1 MQFKDVMLIV
11 LIIAAILSAVVSYI
25 NNEPMT
31 DTIIIIAVVLLN
43 ALLGVLQENKAEKAI
58 EALKN
63 MSFKSIKV
71 RRDGNIKQIDV
82 DELTIGDIVLVEAGD
97 YIPAD
102 MRIIENHSLKVEES
116 ALTGESV
123 PVEKQDGV
131 ITIEKEIPLAE
142 RTNMLYSGSSVVYG
156 RGVAIV
162 TEVGMKTELGKI
174 AEAIST
180 VKTELTPLQKKMNEI
195 SKMLSII
202 VVMIAVVMVVMGIMQ
217 GKKIIDVFML
227 AIALAV
233 AAIPEGLATVITIT
247 LALGVQKMA
256 KEKSIIRN
264 MSAVETLGST
274 EIICSDKTGTLT
286 QNKMTVT
293 KIYYDMALLDVT
305 NTIPTN
311 DISMLTK
318 IMILCNDSKL
328 TNENGENKLIGDPT
342 ETALIDF
349 SKKMKINTEKY
360 ILEHERVDEVPFDSS
375 RKLMTTVNKEDDHYV
390 ICTKGAIESVLSI
403 CNKIYVD
410 GLVKEITEKDKEDI
424 LETNHEMAQNAIRVL
439 GYAFKEVKKRKRHW
453 EENRR
458 KSSFCWND
466 RYD

>member
-1 MQFKDVMLIV
+1 MLIV
-11 LIIAAILSAVVSYI
+11 LIIAAILSAVVSYM
-25 NNEPMT
+25 NNEPFT
-31 DTIIIIAVVLLN
+31 DTIIIIAVVFLN
-43 ALLGVLQENKAEKAI
+43 AILGVLQENKAEKAI

-71 RRDGNIKQIDV
+71 RREGVVKQIDV

-123 PVEKQDGV
+123 PVEKQDAALNV
-131 ITIEKEIPLAE
+131 NKEIPLAE

-156 RGVAIV
+156 RAIAIV
-162 TEVGMKTELGKI
+162 TEVGMNTELGKI

-202 VVMIAVVMVVMGIMQ
+202 VVMIAASMVIMGIIQ

-247 LALGVQKMA
+247 LAIGVQKMA

-274 EIICSDKTGTLT
+274 EVICSDKTGTLT

-293 KIYYDMALLDVT
+293 KIYYDMALIDVSMAL
-305 NTIPTN
+305 PTN

-318 IMILCNDSKL
+318 IMMLCNDSQSVI
-328 TNENGENKLIGDPT
+328 ENGNKKLIGDPT

-349 SKKMKINTEKY
+349 AEKLGIDTQKY
-360 ILEHERVDEVPFDSS
+360 ISEHERVDEVPFDSS
-375 RKLMTTVNKEDDHYV
+375 RKLMTTVNKENNSYIV
-390 ICTKGAIESVLSI
+390 CTKGAIESILGI
-403 CNKIYVD
+403 CSKIYLD
-410 GLVKEITEKDKEDI
+410 GKIKELTEKDKEEI
-424 LETNHEMAQNAIRVL
+424 INTNHEMATKAIRVL
-439 GYAFKEVKKRKRHW
+439 GYAFKEVSKRKRCW
-453 EENRR
+453 KENRR
-458 KSSFCWND
+458 RFSFLSE
-466 RYD
+466 